1 MPDKWPEK
9 DGFLHEFLFLI
20 LLDAVFAA
28 KLKIVLLIERNRQS
42 WFCLLWVKMWKLF
55 LRLVWKIIV
64 QIVYLLFMHHF
75 SSQQS
80 FINGNVPLFIIIT
93 CNICSFHPF
102 DTFVVN
108 DVSGSNEF
116 VLMKSFVLIFLRALI
131 LAKIIMFQLS
141 RTFNQLIIP
150 IWWLSKS

>member
-1 MPDKWPEK
+1 MPDEWPAE
-9 DGFLHEFLFLI
+9 DVFLHEVLSLI
-20 LLDAVFAA
+20 LLDAVFVA

-42 WFCLLWVKMWKLF
+42 RFCLLWVKMWKHF
-55 LRLVWKIIV
+55 LRLVWKII
-64 QIVYLLFMHHF
+64 YLLFMHHF

-80 FINGNVPLFIIIT
+80 FINGDVPLFMT
-93 CNICSFHPF
+93 FVTFVAFHPF

-108 DVSGSNEF
+108 DVSVSNEF
-116 VLMKSFVLIFLRALI
+116 VLMKSFVLIFLRALMLVKI
-131 LAKIIMFQLS
+131 LFQLS